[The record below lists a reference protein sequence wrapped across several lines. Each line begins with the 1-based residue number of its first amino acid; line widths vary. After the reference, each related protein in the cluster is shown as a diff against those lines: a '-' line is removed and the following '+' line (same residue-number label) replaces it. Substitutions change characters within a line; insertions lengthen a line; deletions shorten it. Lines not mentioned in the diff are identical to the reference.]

1 MTQSAQTVFI
11 HYILLYIYD
20 AIMLEKLNEKSVFT
34 LKLNPNQPYRD
45 LGFLRSNKRLA
56 TG

>member
-34 LKLNPNQPYRD
+34 LKLSPNQPYRD

>member
-1 MTQSAQTVFI
+1 
-11 HYILLYIYD
+11 
-20 AIMLEKLNEKSVFT
+20 MLEKLNEKSVFT
-34 LKLNPNQPYRD
+34 LKLNRNQPYRD